1 MDTNNLKSFKERL
14 EEIRKLAEQRIA
26 EAKAQEDSKLAE
38 ELKKIENFRKLQE
51 IRLIEK

>member
-38 ELKKIENFRKLQE
+38 DLKKN
-51 IRLIEK
+51 